1 MDNSERKEAVIRH
14 HLKYILEQPFRIF
27 VIHFKPCDHVAK
39 KVYNSF
45 SVEKWLKYFIAER
58 EKFQYTKSKK

>member
-1 MDNSERKEAVIRH
+1 MDNLERKEAVIRH
-14 HLKYILEQPFRIF
+14 HLKHILEQPFGIF

-45 SVEKWLKYFIAER
+45 SVEKW
-58 EKFQYTKSKK
+58 

>member
-14 HLKYILEQPFRIF
+14 HLKHILEQPFRIF

-39 KVYNSF
+39 RSITP
-45 SVEKWLKYFIAER
+45 SVLKNGEIFYSRKGKISIHQ
-58 EKFQYTKSKK
+58 K

>member
-14 HLKYILEQPFRIF
+14 HLKHILEQPFRIF
-27 VIHFKPCDHVAK
+27 VIHFKPCDHVPK

>member
-14 HLKYILEQPFRIF
+14 HLKHILEQPIRIF

-45 SVEKWLKYFIAER
+45 SVEKW
-58 EKFQYTKSKK
+58 